1 MLFRLLAAGTCFA
14 GLLLPAHAQ
23 VIDQR
28 TDEERAAGQNWNVTL
43 GARLQAQPEYVG
55 ARDQR
60 FAIRPVFSLSRG
72 LGSRWY
78 GAEDDNISLGF
89 FNGDNW
95 RAGVTGVLVWNRDEK
110 DNRDLRGLGNT
121 KFGGEAGV
129 FAEIYPLSWL
139 RARADVR
146 HGIVAHQ
153 ALVADFKLDA
163 FGRSGAWSF
172 GAGPRLTLAGDD
184 YMDTYFGVTALQSAR
199 SGLRTYNPSGGIVS
213 YGVGA
218 QVGYAWTTR
227 MQTTAF
233 LRYDRLAGDVAKAP
247 LVAERGSRDQLTVGV
262 STRWSFD
269 TGY

>member
-1 MLFRLLAAGTCFA
+1 MFLRLLAAGACVA
-14 GLLLPAHAQ
+14 GLSVSASAQ
-23 VIDQR
+23 AIDQR
-28 TDEERAAGQNWNVTL
+28 TDEERAAGRNWNVTL
-43 GARLQAQPEYVG
+43 GARIQAQPEYPG

-60 FAIRPVFSLSRG
+60 FAIRPVFSLGRG

-78 GAEDDNISLGF
+78 IAADDNISLGF
-89 FNGDNW
+89 LEGDIW
-95 RAGVTGVLVWNRDEK
+95 RAGATGVLVWNRDEK

-129 FAEIYPLSWL
+129 FAEVYPLPWL

-146 HGIVAHQ
+146 YGIVAHHS
-153 ALVADFKLDA
+153 LVADLKLDV
-163 FGRSGAWSF
+163 FGRNGAWSF
-172 GAGPRLTLAGDD
+172 GVGPRLTLAGDD
-184 YMDTYFGVTALQSAR
+184 YMDTYFGVTPLQSAR

-218 QVGYAWTTR
+218 QVGYAWTAR

-233 LRYDRLAGDVAKAP
+233 ARYDRLAGDVASAP
-247 LVAERGSRDQLTVGV
+247 LVAERGSRDQVTVGL
-262 STRWSFD
+262 STSWTFD